1 MWLYVHMFIPNKSMT
16 QEEVWALRQ
25 ERPPSTIPFLLQLSL
40 SILTRK
46 MRTMPRASW
55 WCCKAYKGNCRC
67 VLSRR
72 HGEHSWV
79 PSLPLG
85 QTVRCPW
92 NPIHRISCA
101 LCVIMSSAN
110 TSSLWVTLGCPTAQ
124 LAFLRPALGR
134 EGVGV
139 SGEWPSHLS
148 VPLLGYKQLTALGVP
163 KEKGKALPSFI
174 QQVVN
179 LLAQPSPVTHH
190 NLMLDPQPTGSREW
204 DAVLTHGEL
213 AFTRPVDIS
222 KLLCNE

>member
-25 ERPPSTIPFLLQLSL
+25 ERPPPTIPFLLQHSL

-46 MRTMPRASW
+46 MRTMPCASW
-55 WCCKAYKGNCRC
+55 WCCKAYKGNRRC

-92 NPIHRISCA
+92 NPIHRILCA
-101 LCVIMSSAN
+101 LCVIMFSAN

-124 LAFLRPALGR
+124 LAFLRPAMGR

-139 SGEWPSHLS
+139 SGEWPPTRLFPCWVANSSHCPWS
-148 VPLLGYKQLTALGVP
+148 A
-163 KEKGKALPSFI
+163 
-174 QQVVN
+174 
-179 LLAQPSPVTHH
+179 
-190 NLMLDPQPTGSREW
+190 
-204 DAVLTHGEL
+204 
-213 AFTRPVDIS
+213 
-222 KLLCNE
+222 